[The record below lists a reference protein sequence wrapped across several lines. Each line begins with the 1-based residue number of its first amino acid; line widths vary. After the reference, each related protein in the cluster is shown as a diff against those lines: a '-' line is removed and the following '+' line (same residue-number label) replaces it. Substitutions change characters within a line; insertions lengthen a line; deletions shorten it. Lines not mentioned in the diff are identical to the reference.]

1 MASLIINNN
10 NAKMPKHNNTLE
22 HRSVV
27 NYEKLIESTKRI
39 KVVKAELIQA
49 LDSHHDSRSPL
60 KELFGSWYFESGN
73 LQFRLFDIDCTLEI
87 TQSKDV
93 NDELSLRLVVTTDRV
108 QRRNNPVAEVYI
120 NNEGQI
126 SSETM
131 STLESLTLEDIMKFF
146 INSVIGTI

>member
-1 MASLIINNN
+1 M
-10 NAKMPKHNNTLE
+10 
-22 HRSVV
+22 V

-39 KVVKAELIQA
+39 KVVKAELIQV
-49 LDSHHDSRSPL
+49 LDSHHDSKSPL

-73 LQFRLFDIDCTLEI
+73 LNFRLFDIDCILEI

-93 NDELSLRLVVTTDRV
+93 NDELNLRLVVTTDRI
-108 QRRNNPVAEVYI
+108 QRRNSPVAEVFI
-120 NNEGQI
+120 NNQGQI